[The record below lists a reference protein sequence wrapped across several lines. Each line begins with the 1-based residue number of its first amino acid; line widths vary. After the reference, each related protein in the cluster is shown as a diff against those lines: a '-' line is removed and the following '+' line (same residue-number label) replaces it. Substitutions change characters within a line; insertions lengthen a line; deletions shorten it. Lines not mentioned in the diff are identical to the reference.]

1 MPFSDMQRAIVGRW
15 DLVVRTPEGD
25 RPAWLEVRTSGH
37 RTLVGQFVGW
47 HGSARP
53 VARVDVGDG
62 GFRFAIPPQW
72 EPGAG
77 DLVVEGRLGGDR
89 LAGTLTT
96 PDGARLDWAGVRAPS
111 LWRPAPPVWGTPI
124 ELVGGADLAGWRAI
138 QGDATWEVVDGV
150 LRNARTGGNLVT
162 EQQFGDFQLH
172 LEVRYPPGGNSGIY
186 LRGRYEVQ
194 VLDGPAVEPDAHLQG
209 AVYGFL
215 TPSQIVTSGPGEWNT
230 FDITLVGR
238 LVTVT
243 VNGTTVIAEQRIP
256 GITGGALDSD
266 EGAPGP
272 LMLQGDHG
280 PVEYRT
286 IVLVPA
292 VEAAALPDEQRAAL
306 KSDEEIS

>member
-1 MPFSDMQRAIVGRW
+1 MPFSETERAVVGRW
-15 DLVVRTPEGD
+15 DLVVQAPEGE

-53 VARVDVGDG
+53 VARVDVDDQG
-62 GFRFAIPPQW
+62 GVRFAIPPQW

-77 DLVVEGRLGGDR
+77 DLIVEGRLDDDR
-89 LAGTLTT
+89 LGGTLTT
-96 PDGARLDWAGVRAPS
+96 PDGSRLDWSGVRAPS
-111 LWRPAPPVWGTPI
+111 LRRMEAPVWGAPI
-124 ELVGGADLAGWRAI
+124 PLFNGADLAGWRVI

-150 LRNARTGGNLVT
+150 VRNAATGGNLVT
-162 EQQFGDFQLH
+162 ERQFSDFQLH

-194 VLDGPAVEPDAHLQG
+194 VLDGPAQEPDPHLQG

-215 TPSQIVTSGPGEWNT
+215 TPSQIVTSGPGEWHT

-238 LVTVT
+238 IVTVA
-243 VNGTTVIAEQRIP
+243 VNGATVIAEQRIP

-280 PVEYRT
+280 PVEYRN
-286 IVLVPA
+286 IVLTPA
-292 VEAAALPDEQRAAL
+292 A
-306 KSDEEIS
+306 

>member
-1 MPFSDMQRAIVGRW
+1 MAFSETQRAVVGRW
-15 DLVVRTPEGD
+15 NLVVRAPDGE

-53 VARVDVGDG
+53 VTRVDVDDEGVV
-62 GFRFAIPPQW
+62 RFAIPPQW

-77 DLVVEGRLGGDR
+77 DLVVEGRLDGDR
-89 LAGTLTT
+89 LAGTLVT
-96 PDGARLDWAGVRAPS
+96 PDGARLDWIGARAPS
-111 LWRPAPPVWGTPI
+111 LRRAAPPVWGTPI
-124 ELVGGADLAGWRAI
+124 PLFNGVDLAGWQVI
-138 QGDATWEVVDGV
+138 QGDATWHVVDGV
-150 LRNARTGGNLVT
+150 LRNTRLGGNLVT
-162 EQQFGDFQLH
+162 GQQFSDFQLH

-194 VLDGPAVEPDAHLQG
+194 VLDGPVQEPDPHLQG
-209 AVYGFL
+209 AIYGFL
-215 TPSQIVTSGPGEWNT
+215 TPNQIVTNGPGEWDT

-238 LVTVT
+238 TVTVA
-243 VNGTTVIAEQRIP
+243 VNGTTVIAEQLIP

-280 PVEYRT
+280 PVEYRN
-286 IVLVPA
+286 IVLTPA
-292 VEAAALPDEQRAAL
+292 L
-306 KSDEEIS
+306 